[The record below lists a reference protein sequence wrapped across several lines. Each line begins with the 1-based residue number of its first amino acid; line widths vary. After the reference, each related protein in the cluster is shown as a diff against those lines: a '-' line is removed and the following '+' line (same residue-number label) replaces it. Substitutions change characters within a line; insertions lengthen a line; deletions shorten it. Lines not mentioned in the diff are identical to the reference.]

1 MRIASLQ
8 DTAHTEGFTPGA
20 EAANLALALE
30 KFCETSDIAA
40 MAQAQPDLHHHA
52 NTPCSPQDVEA
63 FLEQAETLAIRKGQ
77 RLTKIRR
84 KVLRLLLESAEPSK
98 AYDLLANLDGEGS
111 AKPPTVYRAL
121 DFLQEVGLAHKIES
135 LNAYVACGHTGHK
148 HSAVFLICDE
158 CGAAEELHAVATT
171 DALKAETGAAGFILR
186 HAVIEVRGICRAC
199 AS

>member
-1 MRIASLQ
+1 M
-8 DTAHTEGFTPGA
+8 AH
-20 EAANLALALE
+20 
-30 KFCETSDIAA
+30 
-40 MAQAQPDLHHHA
+40 AQPHTHVHA

-63 FLEQAETLAIRKGQ
+63 FLEEAETLAIRKGQ

-84 KVLRLLLESAEPSK
+84 KVLRLLLESSEPSK

-135 LNAYVACGHTGHK
+135 LNAYVACGHTSHK
-148 HSAVFLICDE
+148 HSAVFLICED
-158 CGAAEELHAVATT
+158 CGAAEELHATATT
-171 DALKAETGAAGFILR
+171 EALKSETSAAGFKMR
-186 HAVIEVRGICRAC
+186 HAVIEARGICRDC

>member
-1 MRIASLQ
+1 M
-8 DTAHTEGFTPGA
+8 EGLVIP
-20 EAANLALALE
+20 ANS
-30 KFCETSDIAA
+30 SDIMR
-40 MAQAQPDLHHHA
+40 MANTEQHSHTHV

-63 FLEQAETLAIRKGQ
+63 FIEQAELLAERKGQ

-111 AKPPTVYRAL
+111 AKPPTIYRAL

-135 LNAYVACGHTGHK
+135 LNAYVACGHASHK

-158 CGAAEELHAVATT
+158 CGAAEELHATSTT
-171 DALKAETGAAGFILR
+171 DALREETEAAGFR
-186 HAVIEVRGICRAC
+186 MHHAVIEVRGICREC
-199 AS
+199 AL

>member
-1 MRIASLQ
+1 M
-8 DTAHTEGFTPGA
+8 AHTA
-20 EAANLALALE
+20 
-30 KFCETSDIAA
+30 
-40 MAQAQPDLHHHA
+40 PDTHAHA
-52 NTPCSPQDVEA
+52 NTPCSPQDVDA
-63 FLEQAETLAIRKGQ
+63 FLTEAETLAERKGQ

-84 KVLRLLLESAEPSK
+84 KVLRLLLESTEPSK

-135 LNAYVACGHTGHK
+135 LNAYVACGHTSHK

-158 CGAAEELHAVATT
+158 CGSAEELHAIATT
-171 DALKAETGAAGFILR
+171 GALNTETGDAGFRMR
-186 HAVIEVRGICRAC
+186 HAVIEVRGMCRDC